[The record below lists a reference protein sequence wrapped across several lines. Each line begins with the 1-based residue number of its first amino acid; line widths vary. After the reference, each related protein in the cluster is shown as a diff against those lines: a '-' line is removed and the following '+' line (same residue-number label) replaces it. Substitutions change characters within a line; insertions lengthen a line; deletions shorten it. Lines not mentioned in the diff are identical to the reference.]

1 MKIQEKAVLHNR
13 FDVKVVNAANGK
25 VKQTAVG
32 FNVITNYY
40 FNSRLT
46 ASPLSKTSDLFR
58 YIAVGTGNGTPKVTD
73 TALFNH
79 LIRKEVTTLE
89 TIYEYPTSHT
99 TKQIKLEATECNG
112 STITEVA
119 LGGIYSS
126 TFSTYYYIMSHAM
139 LQDSEGNQIAI
150 AKTDTDVVYITAT
163 FYATCTPSGFGTN
176 GIYPTADKNY
186 LFRWLLTGNT
196 DGTVRFSRFPVEY
209 SSDMNVKYHGS
220 KNYSFS
226 SGVGNTTTYQYDLP
240 VTTFLDSECNNRLVK
255 HLGVAGV
262 GAFTF
267 PNHEV
272 FPPYPIDH
280 IVVGE
285 GDGIKTEFNVRCPL
299 IQPGTARIFVNN
311 NELVEGTDF
320 IADYESNCGDWYEN
334 YHTAGL
340 TCKDAGVTFGDL
352 ASKPPYTGRS
362 YRDPLAWWD
371 CYDDTVYPSSCVV
384 SDENPIIIDFGL
396 AKACNSLKIDIL
408 TVTAA
413 RLDTLRI
420 QYSANGTSWADVSGL
435 TRSGQAWKFT
445 EVSARYWRVFLSGE
459 GNATVVVTSSGMTGS
474 PITLSVPVASSD
486 TASIVAGKIKTAID
500 SNANVSALYDTSVSG
515 ADVVLTAKAPAA
527 NISNLNIAL
536 SNGTCTGLAQVS
548 TSANTTTG
556 VAPVKQQENIYV
568 TGTIGTAG
576 NATVIITAAG
586 MTNSPITLSVPV
598 ASGDSATAVASKVNA
613 ALVQNSDITD
623 IFTISADNGR
633 YVRLTAKT
641 ATDNDPTFNNSID
654 NGTCTGLTAIPTS
667 TVDYAGNAGTKQ
679 VETLTVA
686 GSISYNWTYNLYYQS
701 FPTRDGQYFGSSFF
715 LGKTVPGLKFTT
727 PPPAGAAITASY
739 ALEYP
744 FKTANNLLRFTYSVQ
759 LQRG

>member
-13 FDVKVVNAANGK
+13 FDVKVVDAASGK

>member
-13 FDVKVVNAANGK
+13 FDVKVVDAASGK

-32 FNVITNYY
+32 FNVITDYY

-58 YIAVGTGNGTPKVTD
+58 YIAVGTGNGTPKATD

-119 LGGIYSS
+119 LEGYYSGTWS
-126 TFSTYYYIMSHAM
+126 SYYYIMSHAM

-186 LFRWLLTGNT
+186 LFRWLLTGST
-196 DGTVRFSRFPVEY
+196 DGYVRFFRFPVEY

-220 KNYSFS
+220 KSYSFS

-272 FPPYPIDH
+272 FPPYPVDH

-285 GDGIKTEFNVRCPL
+285 GDGIKTEFNIRCPL
-299 IQPGTARIFVNN
+299 IQPGTARVFVNN
-311 NELVEGTDF
+311 TELTEGTDYTV
-320 IADYESNCGDWYEN
+320 DYESNCGDWYEN
-334 YHTAGL
+334 YHTAAM
-340 TCKDAGVTFGDL
+340 TCKDTGVTFGDL
-352 ASKPPYTGRS
+352 ASKSPSSSYD
-362 YRDPLAWWD
+362 YRDPFAWWD
-371 CYDDTVYPSSCVV
+371 CYDRTVYPSSCTV
-384 SDENPIIIDFGL
+384 SDVTPIKIDFGA

-408 TVTAA
+408 TVPAA

-420 QYSANGTSWADVSGL
+420 QYSTNGTSWADVSGL
-435 TRSGQAWKFT
+435 TRTGQAWKFT

-474 PITLSVPVASSD
+474 PIILSVPVASSD
-486 TASIVAGKIKTAID
+486 TASIVASKIKAALK
-500 SNANVSALYDTSVSG
+500 SNENISPLYDASVSG
-515 ADVVLTAKAPAA
+515 ADVILTAKVPAA
-527 NISNLNIAL
+527 NVSNLNIAL
-536 SNGTCTGLAQVS
+536 SNGTCAGLTQVS
-548 TSANTTTG
+548 TSANTTAG
-556 VAPVKQQENIYV
+556 IAPIKQQENIYV

-576 NATVIITAAG
+576 NATVIVTAAG

-598 ASGDSATAVASKVNA
+598 ASGDSATAVASKINA
-613 ALVQNSDITD
+613 ALAQNSDITD
-623 IFTISADNGR
+623 FFTISADNGR

-641 ATDNDPTFNNSID
+641 AADNDPIFNISMD

-715 LGKTVPGLKFTT
+715 LGKAVPGLKFTT

-744 FKTANNLLRFTYSVQ
+744 FKTSNNLLRFTYSVQ